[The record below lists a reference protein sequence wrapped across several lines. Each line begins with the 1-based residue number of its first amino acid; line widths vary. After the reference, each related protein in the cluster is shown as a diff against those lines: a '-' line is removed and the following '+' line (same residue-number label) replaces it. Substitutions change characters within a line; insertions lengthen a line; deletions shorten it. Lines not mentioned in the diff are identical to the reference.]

1 MFDVLSGFDD
11 AAALSDALKAR
22 AIAKSYGAPLS
33 RLPGG
38 PMRARK
44 MHGWSTILRR
54 TLEGF
59 AVAAKALPASAS
71 GQAH

>member
-11 AAALSDALKAR
+11 AATLSDALKAR
-22 AIAKSYGAPLS
+22 VAKYYGTPLTAF
-33 RLPGG
+33 LTALCEPG
-38 PMRARK
+38 K

-54 TLEGF
+54 TLEG
-59 AVAAKALPASAS
+59 VVAKALPASAS